1 MRFLGIGHGNDL
13 GDLYLRLAARGHAV
27 RVYVEDESSRDIMAG
42 MMEFVP
48 SWRDHLE
55 WIREAGAEGIL
66 VFEGSSWGLVQD
78 ELRAQGFQVIGGS
91 AVGDRLENDRSFG
104 QEMMRR
110 MGLKTAPTHEFTS
123 FESAIE
129 FVRKTARRYVLKY
142 SGHGFA
148 STRNYVG
155 ELPDGTDL
163 IAVLRSHASRWTYEE
178 APHFILMDH
187 VGGVEVGVGAFFNGR
202 SFLHPPNFDWEHK
215 RFFDGDRG
223 ELTGEMGTLATYR
236 GAERFF
242 DVTLAKMASVLRESG
257 YCGYINLNT
266 IVNEEGIWPLEL
278 TCRFGYPGFAILDAL
293 HSERW
298 DEIFSKLVVGKDTQL
313 RTHDGYAICVVLTV
327 PTFPYRH
334 GYEELS
340 KGAPILFRGELS
352 AAEQDQLH
360 YAEVAR
366 EGGQLI
372 TSGSIG
378 YIMVA
383 AGLGQTVQAARE
395 AAYALCE
402 KVVIPNMRYRR
413 DIGEKFLLRDRDA
426 MVRLGWM
433 KA

>member
-13 GDLYLRLAARGHAV
+13 GDLYLRLAGRGHDV
-27 RVYVEDESSRDIMAG
+27 RVFVEDESSRDIMAG

-48 SWRDHLE
+48 TWRDQLA
-55 WIREAGAEGIL
+55 WIREAGTDGIL
-66 VFEGSSWGLVQD
+66 IFEGSSWGPAQD
-78 ELRAQGFQVIGGS
+78 ELRAQGYQVVGGS
-91 AVGDRLENDRSFG
+91 EVGDRLENDRAFG

-129 FVRKTARRYVLKY
+129 FVRKNSRRYVLKY

-155 ELPDGTDL
+155 ELADGTDL
-163 IAVLRSHASRWTYEE
+163 LAVLRSHASRWSYDQR
-178 APHFILMDH
+178 PHFILMDH
-187 VGGVEVGVGAFFNGR
+187 VSGVEVGVGAFFNGR
-202 SFLHPPNFDWEHK
+202 AFLHPPNFDWEHK
-215 RFFDGDRG
+215 RFFDGDLG

-242 DVTLAKMASVLRESG
+242 EATLGKMASVLRESG

-266 IVNEEGIWPLEL
+266 IVNEEGIWPLEF

-293 HSERW
+293 HAERW
-298 DEIFSKLVVGKDTQL
+298 DEILSKLVSGKDTSL
-313 RTHDGYAICVVLTV
+313 RTHDGFAICVVLTV

-334 GYEELS
+334 GYELS

-352 AAEQDQLH
+352 AAELDQLH
-360 YAEVAR
+360 YAEVAM
-366 EGGQLI
+366 EEGQLV

-383 AGLGQTVQAARE
+383 TGLGSTVEQARE
-395 AAYALCE
+395 SAYALCE
-402 KVVIPNMRYRR
+402 KVVIPNLRYRR
-413 DIGEKFLLRDRDA
+413 DIGEKFLLRDHA
-426 MVRLGWM
+426 EMIRLGWM
-433 KA
+433 A